1 MQVNCY
7 IIAHVM
13 EIDVIIIIIVVVG
26 VILVA
31 GGLATIVE
39 AQNEPQNESDEQPK
53 DSIYNHEF

>member
-1 MQVNCY
+1 
-7 IIAHVM
+7 M

-39 AQNEPQNESDEQPK
+39 AQNEPQNESDEQPR
-53 DSIYNHEF
+53 DSLYNHEF